1 MNTIANTAVH
11 SQTDPTD
18 EALLTRVGA
27 GDRDAFAI
35 LFRRLAP
42 RVKAY
47 LMGLGATES
56 AADDLAQ
63 DAMVAMWRRAKSYD
77 AAAQSDVR
85 NLAEFQEMYLSDFG
99 QYGTIAQIQAS
110 EPAMHV
116 SKDVTL
122 SVVLYDGVRGY
133 CLSARHAGSSHTW
146 LYDSQG
152 GGLLPRGTA
161 ACPVTVTG
169 TPGDTLLG

>member
-1 MNTIANTAVH
+1 MSRPRDEQGFTLLELLVVILIIGILSAIAIPV
-11 SQTDPTD
+11 
-18 EALLTRVGA
+18 
-27 GDRDAFAI
+27 F
-35 LFRRLAP
+35 
-42 RVKAY
+42 
-47 LMGLGATES
+47 LG
-56 AADDLAQ
+56 Q
-63 DAMVAMWRRAKSYD
+63 RAKSYD